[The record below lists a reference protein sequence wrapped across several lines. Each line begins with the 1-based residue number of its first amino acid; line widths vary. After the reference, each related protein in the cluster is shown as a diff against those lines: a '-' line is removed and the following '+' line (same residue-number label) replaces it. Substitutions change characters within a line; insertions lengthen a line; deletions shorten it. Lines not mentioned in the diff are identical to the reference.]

1 MTLNQLEKL
10 QNNLPKLTNFKF
22 VGSDFVEVSTPPYS
36 FIRDGKLF
44 ISGEEGDNACDYYGE
59 YRGGYCYINPALEE
73 YAAKNGG
80 YFDWENPACIVFCKN

>member
-22 VGSDFVEVSTPPYS
+22 VGSDLVEVSTPPYS
-36 FIRDGKLF
+36 FIRDCKLF